1 MEREPSARDK
11 GQVRMFILRGLDRCN
26 GQPMPDSTLVDT
38 VSLAFPHLAPMED
51 GTRQAIQDLAT
62 QGRIA
67 AIVREVDG
75 MTLWVLTDKGHG
87 TLASM
92 PR

>member
-1 MEREPSARDK
+1 MQREPSAREM
-11 GQVRMFILRGLDRCN
+11 GQVRMFVLRALDRCN
-26 GQPMPDSTLVDT
+26 GQPMPDSTLADT
-38 VSLAFPHLAPMED
+38 VSLAFPHLGPMED
-51 GTRQAIQDLAT
+51 WTHQAIQDLAT

-67 AIVREVDG
+67 AIVREVDE
-75 MTLWVLTDKGHG
+75 MTLWVLTDKGQG